1 MTRIFAALH
10 ALASD
15 RERGSSVVE
24 LSLVGVLVVAAGLA
38 AATLFDGNLFRGL
51 K

>member
-10 ALASD
+10 ALASE

-24 LSLVGVLVVAAGLA
+24 LSLVGVLAVVAVVAV
-38 AATLFDGNLFRGL
+38 ATLFDGHLLRVL
-51 K
+51 E